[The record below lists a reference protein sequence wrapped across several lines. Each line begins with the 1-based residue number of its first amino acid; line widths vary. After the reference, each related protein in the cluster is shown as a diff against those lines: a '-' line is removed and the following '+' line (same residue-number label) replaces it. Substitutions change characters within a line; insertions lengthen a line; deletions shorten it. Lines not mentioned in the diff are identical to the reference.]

1 MLKLKYL
8 SYLKM
13 KTFIVSYFENLEFAL
28 TTKFIM
34 KKDWNIE
41 SWLILG
47 NKIDNDKY
55 TRTNVLHWNWIEHI
69 LPELIKCNDDVIVME
84 DDVRLTKELDE
95 LPFDDYDICWFGF
108 RRGRLE
114 QKKQRIT
121 GTQGIYFK
129 KEVLQ
134 DLNEHFNNYKKKIHA
149 DNCMSQFCI
158 KYKDKYKVYQPLLS
172 YVYEKDHES
181 HISLD
186 NWAMYTKPKK
196 NIENIKNDKD

>member
-13 KTFIVSYFENLEFAL
+13 KTFIISYFENLDFAL

-55 TRTNVLHWNWIEHI
+55 TRLTVCHWNWIEHI
-69 LPELIKCNDDVIVME
+69 IPELIKCNDDVIILE
-84 DDVRLTKELDE
+84 DDVRFAKDIND
-95 LPFDDYDICWFGF
+95 LPFDDYDIIWFGF

-121 GTQGIYFK
+121 GSQGLYLK

-134 DLNEHFNNYKKKIHA
+134 DLRDNFNSYKSKIHV
-149 DNCMSQFCI
+149 DHCLSKFCV
-158 KYKDKYKVYQPLLS
+158 KYKDKYKIYQPLLS

-181 HISLD
+181 LISLD
-186 NWAMYTKPKK
+186 RWQQYTKPPKYSSPK
-196 NIENIKNDKD
+196 V